1 MELRHLRY
9 FIAVAEEGSLSNAA
23 ERRLHTAQP
32 SLSRQIRDLE
42 IELGVKLL
50 ERRARGIALT
60 AAGKVFLDH
69 ARLALMQIEAAAEAA
84 RQAEQP
90 KEPAFVVGFL
100 IGQEVT
106 WLPHT
111 LRILREEAP
120 DIDIMIFSR
129 TSPKLALMR
138 GKVDVAF
145 LRHEKQTS
153 GIAFRL
159 LIKEPLTVILPTD
172 HRLAARKAIPPH
184 ELAREKKFIHP
195 AKTAPVLRSV
205 INDYVEKVG
214 ITLKSTYEA
223 ENLSALMSL
232 VESSGGVG
240 LAPLYVKNMLI
251 PSVVA
256 RPLQGESPTIDLM
269 MGYNKSNTTPLLKRF
284 LSRADEI
291 VEHVSQKENL
301 LSAKKRKIGAA

>member
-50 ERRARGIALT
+50 ERRAR
-60 AAGKVFLDH
+60 D
-69 ARLALMQIEAAAEAA
+69 
-84 RQAEQP
+84 
-90 KEPAFVVGFL
+90 
-100 IGQEVT
+100 
-106 WLPHT
+106 
-111 LRILREEAP
+111 
-120 DIDIMIFSR
+120 
-129 TSPKLALMR
+129 
-138 GKVDVAF
+138 
-145 LRHEKQTS
+145 
-153 GIAFRL
+153 
-159 LIKEPLTVILPTD
+159 
-172 HRLAARKAIPPH
+172 
-184 ELAREKKFIHP
+184 P

-214 ITLKSTYEA
+214 IALKSTYEA

-232 VESSGGVG
+232 VESSRGVG

-269 MGYNKSNTTPLLKRF
+269 MGYNKSNADPLLKRF

-301 LSAKKRKIGAA
+301 PSAKKRKIGGRAFS